1 MMRISNQMPPHFIRK
16 ERNDNQPKNTKLQDT
31 VDDLKQREQE
41 QKQALKES
49 IQRQVLETKMK
60 RGENNPKAQRIIA
73 KFHSGKK
80 LTPME
85 MQYIRKHAPDQ
96 METIIR
102 ITREREMTKML
113 MSQAASKND
122 VQMVV
127 LSASQ
132 QIKNSPSA
140 SDRELRMKHL
150 QNAKYEYEK
159 TEEYKK
165 KPNTQLEAAQEKKR
179 PRTRRLNDGQ
189 HYNNIDP
196 MTIKLKK

>member
-1 MMRISNQMPPHFIRK
+1 MMRISNQIPIHFIRK
-16 ERNDNQPKNTKLQDT
+16 ERNDHQPKSTKLQDT
-31 VDDLKQREQE
+31 VDDLKQREKE

-49 IQRQVLETKMK
+49 IQQQVLETKMK
-60 RGENNPKAQRIIA
+60 RGENNPKAQKIIA

-113 MSQAASKND
+113 MSQAKSKND
-122 VQMVV
+122 VQMIA

-132 QIKNSPSA
+132 QVKNSPSA

-150 QNAKYEYEK
+150 QNVRSEYEK
-159 TEEYKK
+159 TEEYKE
-165 KPNTQLEAAQEKKR
+165 KPNTQLEEAQKKKKA
-179 PRTRRLNDGQ
+179 RT
-189 HYNNIDP
+189 
-196 MTIKLKK
+196 KKT